1 MLEEHLD
8 QEKYDEIVQRST
20 LPTIE
25 ITQYA
30 QELLDV
36 ISVSKLATVCIR
48 VALYQAGFKLSFN
61 LVSSHDADSLNNPLR
76 QVTGERAASIH
87 TIIYIMNQL
96 FISNNDLVTLDWIEN
111 EYCKTGRSK
120 WDGVILKVND
130 KKTSPALVEFS
141 GGSKVNAIMNK
152 EACDINK
159 LSSNMVSIVA
169 DLPDNVYNAPYGGF

>member
-61 LVSSHDADSLNNPLR
+61 L
-76 QVTGERAASIH
+76 VTGERAASIH